1 MVTRFAPFNEPE
13 FEYMESYL
21 EDMARQGL
29 LLDNYGIVNA
39 YFYEG
44 KPRRRRYRIVPRI
57 MRRLNDEEIN
67 LYEEF
72 GWHYIG
78 KKWGTGLN
86 ILYTDDPDVP
96 ELFTDMYSFR
106 SYAKYY
112 AIVGLFCI
120 LCMLELLFDP
130 FNTLGDAVQDMGI
143 IHSIDEMGILVVVAI
158 VLLLLLLVAVVEA
171 FIVMEF
177 SVAYRILRARPMRRN
192 LNYKGK
198 LKFHKVTTIV
208 VVVLAVTLIIG
219 SNFIGYDTTNI
230 TKMKAYEGYHPVSYE
245 VVDPEGWGEIEKAI
259 TNNDWPE
266 NITFGVFTKTGP
278 LFDRKIDV
286 HTDLRNDYM
295 RALYAEAKSEGIAR
309 KWLDEEIMYDT
320 EDKLESED
328 IAMETP
334 EGLDYMGYYID
345 KWNDQIIYMRKGNV
359 IERIKY
365 YGDKEILQY
374 IDEFAADIA
383 DTE

>member
-29 LLDNYGIVNA
+29 LLDNYGMVNA
-39 YFYEG
+39 YFNEDE
-44 KPRRRRYRIVPRI
+44 PRQRRYRIVPRI

-96 ELFTDMYSFR
+96 ELFTDMHSFR

-130 FNTLGDAVQDMGI
+130 FNTLGDVVQHMGI
-143 IHSIDEMGILVVVAI
+143 IHSIDEMGAFFVVAI
-158 VLLLLLLVAVVEA
+158 VLALLLMVAVAEA
-171 FIVMEF
+171 FIVTEF
-177 SVAYRILRARPMRRN
+177 SVAYRILKARPLRRN
-192 LNYKGK
+192 LEYKGK
-198 LKFHKVTTIV
+198 LKFHKATTIMV
-208 VVVLAVTLIIG
+208 FVLAVILIIG
-219 SNFIGYDTTNI
+219 SNFMGWDTSNESTE
-230 TKMKAYEGYHPVSYE
+230 KSYKGYHPISYE
-245 VVDPEGWGEIEKAI
+245 IIDPEGWAEIEYANI
-259 TNNDWPE
+259 NNDWPE
-266 NITFGVFTKTGP
+266 NLSFGVYTKCGL
-278 LFDRKIDV
+278 LFDKKVDV
-286 HTDLRNDYM
+286 HTDLRTDYM
-295 RALYAEAKSEGIAR
+295 RALYIEAKSEGIAR

-320 EDKLESED
+320 EDKLEPED
-328 IAMETP
+328 IAIETS
-334 EGLDYMGYYID
+334 EGLDYMGFYID
-345 KWNDQIIYMRKGNV
+345 EWNDQIIYLRKGNV
-359 IERIKY
+359 IERIIY

-374 IDEFAADIA
+374 ADVLVEDILA
-383 DTE
+383 K